1 MASFGCFESFTEEG
15 DEDFESYVERFE
27 HYIRATQ
34 VSDYLKVSA
43 FVTAIGKQAYRT
55 LKNLL
60 APVKPEAKTYDE
72 LVRALKGHYSPKP
85 LVIAERF
92 RFNRRSQQENEPV
105 AMFALELKRLAA
117 SCEFGQFLD
126 DALRN
131 RFVAGLR
138 NEATQAELLKKST
151 LTFQAAYDLAK
162 SGELARTETRKIHPK
177 DLGEV
182 NLVQQPQQRKPEA
195 TAWTR
200 AASKTTE
207 RQAGSTE
214 CFRCG
219 SAHAAATCPFR
230 KYRCRACKKVG
241 HLARVCRTTPR
252 SVHALEESTGLEGS
266 GDSDG
271 ISGEDDILLSHI
283 FSCQSND
290 GSYIV
295 KVKVAGRNVKM
306 QVDTGASVSIVPEK
320 MYRQYWSDL
329 PLESCSLRLKTY
341 GGVPLA
347 ITGKLTVHVEHNGQ
361 TATLPLIVVRTPQ
374 ICDTL
379 LLGRNWLEALKLDWT
394 SVCNIGLD
402 KSAAVIEKFSKVFE
416 PALGLIADASVNL
429 VLKDGSTPVFCK
441 HRPVP
446 FALRDAVAQ
455 ELHSLVESGVLVP
468 VQQSDWATPLVVVP
482 KANNKVRICE
492 LYC

>member
-1 MASFGCFESFTEEG
+1 MTSFGCFESFTEEG

-34 VSDYLKVSA
+34 VSDDLKVSA

-126 DALRN
+126 DALRD

-182 NLVQQPQQRKPEA
+182 NLVQQPQQRNPEA
-195 TAWTR
+195 TAWRR
-200 AASKTTE
+200 AASKNTSGKPDQRSVSVADRRMPPQPAPFANIDAVPAKRWDTS
-207 RQAGSTE
+207 Q
-214 CFRCG
+214 G
-219 SAHAAATCPFR
+219 SAER
-230 KYRCRACKKVG
+230 
-241 HLARVCRTTPR
+241 
-252 SVHALEESTGLEGS
+252 
-266 GDSDG
+266 
-271 ISGEDDILLSHI
+271 
-283 FSCQSND
+283 
-290 GSYIV
+290 
-295 KVKVAGRNVKM
+295 
-306 QVDTGASVSIVPEK
+306 
-320 MYRQYWSDL
+320 
-329 PLESCSLRLKTY
+329 
-341 GGVPLA
+341 
-347 ITGKLTVHVEHNGQ
+347 
-361 TATLPLIVVRTPQ
+361 
-374 ICDTL
+374 
-379 LLGRNWLEALKLDWT
+379 
-394 SVCNIGLD
+394 
-402 KSAAVIEKFSKVFE
+402 
-416 PALGLIADASVNL
+416 
-429 VLKDGSTPVFCK
+429 
-441 HRPVP
+441 RPV
-446 FALRDAVAQ
+446 RY
-455 ELHSLVESGVLVP
+455 
-468 VQQSDWATPLVVVP
+468 TPLKRALV
-482 KANNKVRICE
+482 
-492 LYC
+492 

>member
-1 MASFGCFESFTEEG
+1 MASFGRFESFTEEG

-27 HYIRATQ
+27 HYIRSTK
-34 VSDYLKVSA
+34 VSDDLKVSA

-117 SCEFGQFLD
+117 SCDFGQFLD
-126 DALRN
+126 DALRD

-195 TAWTR
+195 TAWRR
-200 AASKTTE
+200 AASKNTE

-295 KVKVAGRNVKM
+295 KVIVAGRNVKM

-347 ITGKLTVHVEHNGQ
+347 ITG
-361 TATLPLIVVRTPQ
+361 TP
-374 ICDTL
+374 
-379 LLGRNWLEALKLDWT
+379 
-394 SVCNIGLD
+394 
-402 KSAAVIEKFSKVFE
+402 
-416 PALGLIADASVNL
+416 
-429 VLKDGSTPVFCK
+429 
-441 HRPVP
+441 
-446 FALRDAVAQ
+446 
-455 ELHSLVESGVLVP
+455 
-468 VQQSDWATPLVVVP
+468 
-482 KANNKVRICE
+482 
-492 LYC
+492 

>member
-1 MASFGCFESFTEEG
+1 MASFGRFESFTEVG
-15 DEDFESYVERFE
+15 DEDFEFYVERFE

-34 VSDYLKVSA
+34 VSDDLKVSA
-43 FVTAIGKQAYRT
+43 FVTAIGKQAYCT

-85 LVIAERF
+85 LVIAEIF
-92 RFNRRSQQENEPV
+92 RFNRRSEQENEPV

-126 DALRN
+126 DALRD

-182 NLVQQPQQRKPEA
+182 NLVQQPQQRKPVA
-195 TAWTR
+195 TAWRR
-200 AASKTTE
+200 AASKNTE

-252 SVHALEESTGLEGS
+252 SVHA
-266 GDSDG
+266 
-271 ISGEDDILLSHI
+271 
-283 FSCQSND
+283 
-290 GSYIV
+290 
-295 KVKVAGRNVKM
+295 
-306 QVDTGASVSIVPEK
+306 
-320 MYRQYWSDL
+320 
-329 PLESCSLRLKTY
+329 
-341 GGVPLA
+341 
-347 ITGKLTVHVEHNGQ
+347 
-361 TATLPLIVVRTPQ
+361 
-374 ICDTL
+374 
-379 LLGRNWLEALKLDWT
+379 
-394 SVCNIGLD
+394 
-402 KSAAVIEKFSKVFE
+402 
-416 PALGLIADASVNL
+416 
-429 VLKDGSTPVFCK
+429 
-441 HRPVP
+441 
-446 FALRDAVAQ
+446 
-455 ELHSLVESGVLVP
+455 
-468 VQQSDWATPLVVVP
+468 
-482 KANNKVRICE
+482 
-492 LYC
+492 